1 MSGKELWERFVEENN
16 LVKCHDKAWAFGVD
30 TDLLAHF
37 VVVMRYQQNTHS
49 KKVKAINPQM
59 SGEKFTKNSLR
70 VEYGWIEIY
79 Y

>member
-16 LVKCHDKAWAFGVD
+16 LVKCHYKEWAFGVD

-49 KKVKAINPQM
+49 KKVKAINP
-59 SGEKFTKNSLR
+59 
-70 VEYGWIEIY
+70 
-79 Y
+79 